1 MSEARSAPD
10 KALTQSCGDGGVTE
24 AENDLV
30 TVAGSGAVWFP
41 RGLSGSYL
49 YPSQP
54 VRGGRSLFRRG
65 GTSERRARTAYGRQ
79 HDSD

>member
-10 KALTQSCGDGGVTE
+10 KALTQSCGDGGVTQ

-41 RGLSGSYL
+41 RGLSGSYV
-49 YPSQP
+49 YPSQTL
-54 VRGGRSLFRRG
+54 RGGRSMFRRG
-65 GTSERRARTAYGRQ
+65 GTAEHRARNAYGR
-79 HDSD
+79 